1 MNKESKS
8 ELFHANNERSGNW
21 LLSIPA
27 VAAGAGFAAST
38 KLRHSSELILVKSK
52 GRGAAFSADTTC
64 QIANLMPKA
73 LLPVSQTPPLR
84 LFISFRPFD

>member
-1 MNKESKS
+1 MKKESKS
-8 ELFHANNERSGNW
+8 ELFHANNERNGNW

-27 VAAGAGFAAST
+27 VAAGVGFAAHT
-38 KLRHSSELILVKSK
+38 KLRHSSELITGQIK
-52 GRGAAFSADTTC
+52 GQGAAFSADTTC
-64 QIANLMPKA
+64 QIANLMSKA